1 MANLNSIAKKLQK
14 AILQKG
20 LVIKMGTSQFYSVE
34 QNRLITMHILSTRV
48 LERKKNGEWKYYDY
62 EIIRTASQ
70 IEIVNCLYMEGG
82 ERMMENYTEIPVELN
97 KPGSRDVEEM
107 QKELIDM
114 IAKNEKL
121 KEKNEYLQKEVEDA
135 KAVEKRALCE
145 VQELI
150 AKNKRLVEEHN
161 RQNGTIQALNIALDV
176 ITDRYSNLRKRL
188 CRTGKG
194 GE

>member
-1 MANLNSIAKKLQK
+1 MIGEKTIIPADVIPKSDIAP
-14 AILQKG
+14 
-20 LVIKMGTSQFYSVE
+20 
-34 QNRLITMHILSTRV
+34 
-48 LERKKNGEWKYYDY
+48 
-62 EIIRTASQ
+62 IIRRAN
-70 IEIVNCLYMEGG
+70 ELKE
-82 ERMMENYTEIPVELN
+82 ENET
-97 KPGSRDVEEM
+97 
-107 QKELIDM
+107 
-114 IAKNEKL
+114 L

-135 KAVEKRALCE
+135 KAVGERALCE

-150 AKNKRLVEEHN
+150 TKNKRLVEEHN

>member
-1 MANLNSIAKKLQK
+1 MIGEKTIIPADVIPESDIAPIMRR
-14 AILQKG
+14 A
-20 LVIKMGTSQFYSVE
+20 
-34 QNRLITMHILSTRV
+34 
-48 LERKKNGEWKYYDY
+48 
-62 EIIRTASQ
+62 
-70 IEIVNCLYMEGG
+70 
-82 ERMMENYTEIPVELN
+82 
-97 KPGSRDVEEM
+97 
-107 QKELIDM
+107 KELEEE
-114 IAKNEKL
+114 NEKL

-135 KAVEKRALCE
+135 KAVGERALCE

-150 AKNKRLVEEHN
+150 EKNKRLVEEHN

>member
-1 MANLNSIAKKLQK
+1 
-14 AILQKG
+14 
-20 LVIKMGTSQFYSVE
+20 
-34 QNRLITMHILSTRV
+34 
-48 LERKKNGEWKYYDY
+48 
-62 EIIRTASQ
+62 
-70 IEIVNCLYMEGG
+70 MEGG
-82 ERMMENYTEIPVELN
+82 ERMIETYAEATEDMIKAN
-97 KPGSRDVEEM
+97 KMREEEM
-107 QKELIDM
+107 QKKLIDM
-114 IAKNEKL
+114 IIKNEKL

-150 AKNKRLVEEHN
+150 EKNKRLVEEHN

>member
-1 MANLNSIAKKLQK
+1 MIGEKTIIPADVIPESDIAPIMRRAN
-14 AILQKG
+14 
-20 LVIKMGTSQFYSVE
+20 
-34 QNRLITMHILSTRV
+34 
-48 LERKKNGEWKYYDY
+48 
-62 EIIRTASQ
+62 
-70 IEIVNCLYMEGG
+70 
-82 ERMMENYTEIPVELN
+82 EL
-97 KPGSRDVEEM
+97 KEE
-107 QKELIDM
+107 
-114 IAKNEKL
+114 NEKL

-150 AKNKRLVEEHN
+150 EKNKRLVEEHN

-188 CRTGKG
+188 CRTDKG

>member
-1 MANLNSIAKKLQK
+1 
-14 AILQKG
+14 
-20 LVIKMGTSQFYSVE
+20 
-34 QNRLITMHILSTRV
+34 
-48 LERKKNGEWKYYDY
+48 
-62 EIIRTASQ
+62 
-70 IEIVNCLYMEGG
+70 MEGG
-82 ERMMENYTEIPVELN
+82 ERMIGEKTIIPADVIPESDIAPIMRRANEL
-97 KPGSRDVEEM
+97 KEE
-107 QKELIDM
+107 
-114 IAKNEKL
+114 NEKL

>member
-1 MANLNSIAKKLQK
+1 MIGEKTIIPADVIPESDIAQIMRRAN
-14 AILQKG
+14 
-20 LVIKMGTSQFYSVE
+20 
-34 QNRLITMHILSTRV
+34 
-48 LERKKNGEWKYYDY
+48 
-62 EIIRTASQ
+62 
-70 IEIVNCLYMEGG
+70 
-82 ERMMENYTEIPVELN
+82 EL
-97 KPGSRDVEEM
+97 KEE
-107 QKELIDM
+107 
-114 IAKNEKL
+114 NEKL

-135 KAVEKRALCE
+135 KAVGERALCE

>member
-1 MANLNSIAKKLQK
+1 MIGEKTIIPADVIPESDIAPIMRRANEFK
-14 AILQKG
+14 
-20 LVIKMGTSQFYSVE
+20 
-34 QNRLITMHILSTRV
+34 
-48 LERKKNGEWKYYDY
+48 
-62 EIIRTASQ
+62 
-70 IEIVNCLYMEGG
+70 
-82 ERMMENYTEIPVELN
+82 
-97 KPGSRDVEEM
+97 EE
-107 QKELIDM
+107 
-114 IAKNEKL
+114 NEKL
-121 KEKNEYLQKEVEDA
+121 KEKNEYLQKEVENA
-135 KAVEKRALCE
+135 KVVGERALCE

>member
-1 MANLNSIAKKLQK
+1 
-14 AILQKG
+14 
-20 LVIKMGTSQFYSVE
+20 
-34 QNRLITMHILSTRV
+34 
-48 LERKKNGEWKYYDY
+48 
-62 EIIRTASQ
+62 
-70 IEIVNCLYMEGG
+70 MEGG
-82 ERMMENYTEIPVELN
+82 ERMIETYAEATEDMIKAN
-97 KPGSRDVEEM
+97 KMREEEM
-107 QKELIDM
+107 QKKLIDM
-114 IAKNEKL
+114 ITKNEKL

-150 AKNKRLVEEHN
+150 EKNKRLVEEHN

>member
-1 MANLNSIAKKLQK
+1 MIGEKTIIPADVIQGNDIAKIMRRANELK
-14 AILQKG
+14 
-20 LVIKMGTSQFYSVE
+20 E
-34 QNRLITMHILSTRV
+34 
-48 LERKKNGEWKYYDY
+48 
-62 EIIRTASQ
+62 
-70 IEIVNCLYMEGG
+70 
-82 ERMMENYTEIPVELN
+82 ENET
-97 KPGSRDVEEM
+97 
-107 QKELIDM
+107 
-114 IAKNEKL
+114 L

-135 KAVEKRALCE
+135 KAVGERALCE
-145 VQELI
+145 VQGLI

>member
-1 MANLNSIAKKLQK
+1 MNDYY
-14 AILQKG
+14 
-20 LVIKMGTSQFYSVE
+20 TETSVE
-34 QNRLITMHILSTRV
+34 
-48 LERKKNGEWKYYDY
+48 LE
-62 EIIRTASQ
+62 
-70 IEIVNCLYMEGG
+70 
-82 ERMMENYTEIPVELN
+82 
-97 KPGSRDVEEM
+97 KPDLRDMKEM
-107 QKELIDM
+107 QKNYINM
-114 IAKNEKL
+114 ITRNEKL
-121 KEKNEYLQKEVEDA
+121 KEKIEYLQKEVENA
-135 KAVEKRALCE
+135 KAVGERALCE